1 MLSIDTEAF
10 DEYLKDNAKRNR
22 QNDITNLSKA
32 ATYFDPLL
40 DQDKELFNEA
50 DTILSLNDNGR
61 LAEKNNALAIH
72 DSIVQRTHARK
83 PSLQQSISHKTKTTA
98 SISETSAT
106 STKKKRGRAAKQQ

>member
-1 MLSIDTEAF
+1 MLSIDTKAF

-22 QNDITNLSKA
+22 QN
-32 ATYFDPLL
+32 
-40 DQDKELFNEA
+40 DKELFNEA

-72 DSIVQRTHARK
+72 DSIVQRTHAKK
-83 PSLQQSISHKTKTTA
+83 PSLQQSISHKTKPTA

-106 STKKKRGRAAKQQ
+106 STKKKRGRPAKQQ